1 MNTIAE
7 FNEIIKTQ
15 EFVGFE
21 FKFMPLHE
29 VKNGQFF
36 FFNGSFFQ
44 AEGAQNLQ
52 FRLAKKASTATDE
65 TKVIPN
71 SYKVS
76 AIINF

>member
-1 MNTIAE
+1 MKTIAE

-15 EFVGFE
+15 EFVDFQ
-21 FKFMPLHE
+21 FKFMPLQE
-29 VKNGQFF
+29 VENGQFF

-44 AEGAQNLQ
+44 ASGEQNMKL
-52 FRLAKKASTATDE
+52 RLAKKASTYAEE
-65 TKVIPN
+65 TNVIPN

>member
-1 MNTIAE
+1 MKTIAE

-15 EFVGFE
+15 EFVDFQ

-29 VKNGQFF
+29 VENGQFF

-52 FRLAKKASTATDE
+52 FRLARKASTAIDE

-71 SYKVS
+71 DYKVS
-76 AIINF
+76 AIINL